1 MMMRALIPLVSL
13 KGEAYGKL
21 GTQEGQGLFSHS
33 RMKRRDLAF
42 WTRRIKA
49 LPRNKEAKRKRR
61 EEKRRERSDDRQ
73 ASFNLAP
80 YKAMNN

>member
-1 MMMRALIPLVSL
+1 MANLVSRKA
-13 KGEAYGKL
+13 KGSSA
-21 GTQEGQGLFSHS
+21 TAD
-33 RMKRRDLAF
+33 MKRRDLAF
-42 WTRRIKA
+42 WTRRLKA
-49 LPRNKEAKRKRR
+49 LPRNKEAKRKRREEKRR

>member
-1 MMMRALIPLVSL
+1 MANLVSRKA
-13 KGEAYGKL
+13 KGSSA
-21 GTQEGQGLFSHS
+21 TAD
-33 RMKRRDLAF
+33 MKRRDLAF